1 MKEILSGKRDIY
13 FHAKLL
19 KRPPRC
25 RGVPQNQS
33 SSSRW
38 RSCRSQL
45 VEWQLKAEHVVW
57 INTLPRVQPNSGG
70 RQDLRLPCDDRHIR
84 LIIVLLLTHITFTCT
99 VEFPRFFLLV
109 IQKVWWAQNVDMI
122 IFLKKLIERGQNLT
136 RTRVNNVTVSDKN
149 ASKIN

>member
-1 MKEILSGKRDIY
+1 MHGLCPRMQVTFPPKHTHIEKSGGGYQDAKHELELWKRFYQENEVYI
-13 FHAKLL
+13 FCVKLL

-25 RGVPQNQS
+25 GWVPQNHS

-109 IQKVWWAQNVDMI
+109 LQKV
-122 IFLKKLIERGQNLT
+122 
-136 RTRVNNVTVSDKN
+136 
-149 ASKIN
+149 

>member
-1 MKEILSGKRDIY
+1 MHGLCPLNAGNVPPNTHTHTHIEKKGGGYRNNAQAGTMKEILSGKTDIY
-13 FHAKLL
+13 FHVKLWL
-19 KRPPRC
+19 QRC

-33 SSSRW
+33 STSRR

-57 INTLPRVQPNSGG
+57 INTFPRVQPNSGG

-99 VEFPRFFLLV
+99 VEFPHFFLFVL
-109 IQKVWWAQNVDMI
+109 QKI
-122 IFLKKLIERGQNLT
+122 
-136 RTRVNNVTVSDKN
+136 
-149 ASKIN
+149 